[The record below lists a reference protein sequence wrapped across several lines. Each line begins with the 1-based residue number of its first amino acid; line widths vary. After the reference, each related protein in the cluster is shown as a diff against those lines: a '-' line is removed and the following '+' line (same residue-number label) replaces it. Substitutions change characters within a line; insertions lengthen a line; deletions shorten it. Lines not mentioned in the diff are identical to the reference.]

1 MELVHRFGR
10 FEVRPLQRQLLVD
23 GEETKLGS
31 RAFDVLITLIEQR
44 DRLVTKH
51 ELLDAVWPG
60 LVVEENNLVVQ
71 IGTLRK
77 LLGAQV
83 IATIPG
89 RGYRFTALAEAQAAA
104 VSSVDGA
111 GAGSA
116 ARFSPRSNLPEV
128 LPALI
133 GRDDDL
139 AALGALLDAHRLITI
154 VGAGGMGKTR
164 LAERLLHQRQG
175 NYEQGVAWVE
185 LAGLSDRALLGT
197 TIAGALG
204 LKADSGNPIEGLVA
218 ALRPLSMALALDN
231 AEHLIDEVAI
241 IAQALHDGAPRLR
254 LIVTSQA
261 PMKLSAERVY
271 RLGALAVPEADVP
284 IDEALGYGAVALFVE
299 RARAA
304 DRHFELTAGNLAS
317 VIQVCAQL
325 DGLALALELAAAR
338 VPMLGVVAL
347 AAALDERLHLLTQGR
362 RGAPQRQR
370 TLRAAL
376 EWSHGLLNAAEATVF
391 RRLGVF
397 AGGFSLDMARQVVAD
412 EITIAADATPL
423 DAWAV
428 VDALGS
434 LIDRSFVAADTGTL
448 PRYRLLESARSFALE
463 RLAAAGETALTLRR
477 HALAVCDFLG
487 TVDDAFLDG
496 ELLSDQHTALARPNL
511 DNVRAAYSWASDIAG
526 DPQIAITLA
535 ARASAVE
542 DFALECAPWLLTQR
556 QQVDAGVNPAL
567 AARYWLGIA
576 DPAMFSLFTRP
587 AQVEAAHCAVRLY
600 QALGQARRVYFGWL
614 LVARHQNELNND
626 EAASQAI
633 EQARCIVQPEWSA
646 RLRVRLLRM
655 DSYAARRAHRLP
667 EALQL
672 FREVARVC
680 VQAGD
685 WGPEIGARNV
695 LADLLWEIGP
705 IEEAAQEACELAEQ
719 LRTRPASVTDT
730 ALVFS
735 NVVGILSEMGNVEGA
750 SRAARESLPF
760 MPRAKQYFLDVFV
773 HLLWRRKQ
781 YESAVLLLGASEA
794 VIANHQAPRQP
805 NEQRLIDHARPAL
818 EAALAPDAF
827 ARCFAAG
834 SVLSEAG
841 WHAVVAQALSE
852 SHLPASQ

>member
-1 MELVHRFGR
+1 METIHRFDR
-10 FEVRPLQRQLLVD
+10 FEVRPLQRQLIVD
-23 GEETKLGS
+23 GIAASLGA
-31 RAFDVLITLIEQR
+31 RAFDVLLTLI
-44 DRLVTKH
+44 DRQGQLVSKH

-71 IGTLRK
+71 VGTLRK
-77 LLGAQV
+77 LLGAEV

-89 RGYRFTALAEAQAAA
+89 RGYRFTALADAHAAA
-104 VSSVDGA
+104 TSSVDAA
-111 GAGSA
+111 GAA
-116 ARFSPRSNLPEV
+116 ARPSLRSNLPEL

-154 VGAGGMGKTR
+154 VGPGGMGKTR

-175 NYEQGVAWVE
+175 DYEQGVAWVE
-185 LAGLSDRALLGT
+185 LAGLSDPKLLAI

-204 LKADSGNPIEGLVA
+204 LQVGSGNPIEGLVA
-218 ALRPLSMALALDN
+218 ALRPLSMVLALDN

-241 IAQALHDGAPRLR
+241 IAQALHDGAPQLR
-254 LIVTSQA
+254 LLVTGQV
-261 PMKLSAERVY
+261 PLKLSAERVY

-284 IDEALGYGAVALFVE
+284 LDEARGYGAVALFVE

-338 VPMLGVVAL
+338 VPMLGVLAL

-397 AGGFSLDMARQVVAD
+397 AGGFSLDMARQVVVD
-412 EITIAADATPL
+412 EMAMAADATPL

-434 LIDRSFVAADTGTL
+434 LIDRSFVSADTGAL
-448 PRYRLLESARSFALE
+448 SRYRLLESARSFALE
-463 RLAAAGETALTLRR
+463 RLAAAGETASTLRR
-477 HALAVCDFLG
+477 HALAVCDFLR

-496 ELLSDQHTALARPNL
+496 ELLDDQHAALARPNL
-511 DNVRAAYSWASDIAG
+511 DNVRAAYSWASGIAG
-526 DPQIAITLA
+526 DPQLAITLA
-535 ARASAVE
+535 ARASAVA
-542 DFALECAPWLLTQR
+542 DFALECAPWLVAQR
-556 QQVDAGVNPAL
+556 QQVDDGVNPEL
-567 AARYWLGIA
+567 AARYWLAIA
-576 DPAMFSLFTRP
+576 SPPMFHFPTPVQL
-587 AQVEAAHCAVRLY
+587 EAAHCAVRLY

-633 EQARCIVQPEWSA
+633 EQARCIVKPHWSA
-646 RLRVRLLRM
+646 RLRVRLLRL
-655 DSYAARRAHRLP
+655 DSFAARRARRLP

-672 FREVARVC
+672 FREMARVC
-680 VQAGD
+680 VQVGD
-685 WGPEIGARNV
+685 WGTEIGARNV

-705 IEEAAQEACELAEQ
+705 IEEAAREACELAEQ
-719 LRTRPASVTDT
+719 LRTRPTSVTNI

-760 MPRAKQYFLDVFV
+760 MPRAAQYFLDVFV

-781 YESAVLLLGASEA
+781 YESATLLLGASEA
-794 VIANHQAPRQP
+794 VIAKHQAPRHP
-805 NEQRLIDHARPAL
+805 NEQRLIDHARSAL
-818 EAALAPDAF
+818 EAALAPDEF
-827 ARCFAAG
+827 ASCFAAG

-841 WHAVVAQALSE
+841 WHKVVAQALSE

>member
-1 MELVHRFGR
+1 METIHRFDR
-10 FEVRPLQRQLLVD
+10 FEVRPLQRQLIVD
-23 GEETKLGS
+23 GIPASLGA
-31 RAFDVLITLIEQR
+31 RAFDVLLTLI
-44 DRLVTKH
+44 DRQGQLVSKH

-71 IGTLRK
+71 VGTLRK

-89 RGYRFTALAEAQAAA
+89 RGYRFTALADAQAAA
-104 VSSVDGA
+104 VSSVGSVGA
-111 GAGSA
+111 A
-116 ARFSPRSNLPEV
+116 ARPSLRSNLPEV

-175 NYEQGVAWVE
+175 DYEQGVAWVE
-185 LAGLSDRALLGT
+185 LAGLSDPKLLAI

-204 LKADSGNPIEGLVA
+204 LQVGSGNPIEGLVA
-218 ALRPLSMALALDN
+218 ALRPLNMVLALDN

-241 IAQALHDGAPRLR
+241 IAQALHDGAPQLR
-254 LIVTSQA
+254 LLVTGQV
-261 PMKLSAERVY
+261 PLKLSAERVY

-284 IDEALGYGAVALFVE
+284 LDEARGYGAVALFVE
-299 RARAA
+299 RARTA
-304 DRHFELTAGNLAS
+304 DRYFELTAGNLAS

-338 VPMLGVVAL
+338 VPMLGVLAL

-434 LIDRSFVAADTGTL
+434 LIDRSFVSVDTGAL

-463 RLAAAGETALTLRR
+463 RLAAAGETASTLRR
-477 HALAVCDFLG
+477 HALAVCDFLR

-496 ELLSDQHTALARPNL
+496 ELLDDQHAALARPNL
-511 DNVRAAYSWASDIAG
+511 DNVRAAYTWASGIAG
-526 DPQIAITLA
+526 DPQLAITLA
-535 ARASAVE
+535 ARASAVA
-542 DFALECAPWLLTQR
+542 DFALECAPWLVAQR
-556 QQVDAGVNPAL
+556 QQVDDGVNPEL
-567 AARYWLGIA
+567 AARYWLAIA
-576 DPAMFSLFTRP
+576 SPPMLFHFP
-587 AQVEAAHCAVRLY
+587 SPVQVEAAHCAVRLY

-614 LVARHQNELNND
+614 MVARHQIELNND

-633 EQARCIVQPEWSA
+633 EQARSIVQPEWPA
-646 RLRVRLLRM
+646 RLRVRLVRM
-655 DSYAARRAHRLP
+655 DSYAARRARRLP

-672 FREVARVC
+672 FRDMIRVC
-680 VQAGD
+680 VQVGD

-705 IEEAAQEACELAEQ
+705 IEEAAREACELAEQ
-719 LRTRPASVTDT
+719 LRARPASVTDT

-750 SRAARESLPF
+750 TRAARESLPF
-760 MPRAKQYFLDVFV
+760 MPRAKTYFLDVLV

-794 VIANHQAPRQP
+794 VIAKHQAPRQP

-818 EAALAPDAF
+818 EAALAPDEF
-827 ARCFAAG
+827 ASCFAAG
-834 SVLSEAG
+834 SVLSDAG
-841 WHAVVAQALSE
+841 WHKVVAQALSE
-852 SHLPASQ
+852 AQLPASQ

>member
-1 MELVHRFGR
+1 M
-10 FEVRPLQRQLLVD
+10 
-23 GEETKLGS
+23 
-31 RAFDVLITLIEQR
+31 
-44 DRLVTKH
+44 
-51 ELLDAVWPG
+51 
-60 LVVEENNLVVQ
+60 
-71 IGTLRK
+71 
-77 LLGAQV
+77 

-89 RGYRFTALAEAQAAA
+89 RGYRFTALADAHATASPFTDAAG
-104 VSSVDGA
+104 V
-111 GAGSA
+111 A
-116 ARFSPRSNLPEV
+116 ARPSLRSNLPEV
-128 LPALI
+128 LPTLI

-139 AALGALLDAHRLITI
+139 AELGALLNAHRLITI
-154 VGAGGMGKTR
+154 VGAGGMGKTH
-164 LAERLLHQRQG
+164 LAQRLLHERRG
-175 NYEQGVAWVE
+175 DYEQGVAWVE
-185 LAGLSDRALLGT
+185 LAGLSDRAQLAT

-204 LKADSGNPIEGLVA
+204 LQAGSGSSIEGLVA
-218 ALRPLSMALALDN
+218 ALRPLSMVLALDN
-231 AEHLIDEVAI
+231 AEHLIDEVAN
-241 IAQALHDGAPRLR
+241 IAQGLHDGAPQLR
-254 LIVTSQA
+254 LLVTSQA
-261 PMKLSAERVY
+261 PLKLSAEYVY

-284 IDEALGYGAVALFVE
+284 LDEALGYGAVALFVE

-317 VIQVCAQL
+317 VIQICAQL

-376 EWSHGLLNAAEATVF
+376 EWSHGLLNEAEATVF

-397 AGGFSLDMARQVVAD
+397 AGGFSLEMARQVVAD
-412 EITIAADATPL
+412 EMAIPADATPP

-428 VDALGS
+428 VDALSS
-434 LIDRSFVAADTGTL
+434 LIDRSFVAADTGAL

-463 RLAAAGETALTLRR
+463 RLAAAGETALTLKR

-487 TVDDAFLDG
+487 TVDNALLDG
-496 ELLSDQHTALARPNL
+496 ELLADQHTALALPNL
-511 DNVRAAYSWASDIAG
+511 DNVRAAYSWASGSAG
-526 DPQIAITLA
+526 DPQVAITLA

-542 DFALECAPWLLTQR
+542 DFALECVPWLLAQR
-556 QQVDAGVNPAL
+556 QQVDDGVNPEL
-567 AARYWLGIA
+567 AARYWLAIA
-576 DPAMFSLFTRP
+576 SPWMLFHFP
-587 AQVEAAHCAVRLY
+587 SPVQVEAAHCAVRLY
-600 QALGQARRVYFGWL
+600 QALGEARRVYFGWL

-633 EQARCIVQPEWSA
+633 EQARYIVRPDWSA
-646 RLRVRLLRM
+646 GLRVRLLRL
-655 DSYAARRAHRLP
+655 DSYAARRARRLP

-705 IEEAAQEACELAEQ
+705 IEEAAREACELAEQ
-719 LRTRPASVTDT
+719 LRTRPASVTNT

-794 VIANHQAPRQP
+794 VVAKHQAPRQP

-818 EAALAPDAF
+818 EAALTPDAF

-841 WHAVVAQALSE
+841 WHAVVAQALSLSE
-852 SHLPASQ
+852 SPAEDQSKRIS